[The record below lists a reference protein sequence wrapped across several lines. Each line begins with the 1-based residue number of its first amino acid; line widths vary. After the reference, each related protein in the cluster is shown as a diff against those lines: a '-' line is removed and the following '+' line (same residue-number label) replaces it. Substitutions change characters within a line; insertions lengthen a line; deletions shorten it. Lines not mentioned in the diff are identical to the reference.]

1 MQEGMLNVAV
11 ESLVHSLET
20 AIRCQCIAKG
30 FLGQEHPCRDQ
41 IIFSFEAFCYFLT
54 SQLEW
59 SEYWWVVPSGKLYLK
74 WTLEIS
80 VSGAV
85 LDEDI
90 PRLRS
95 EPRMLKLAAKAKPL
109 RIGISSFQEMSGK
122 LYHSVPKSSSPVT
135 CMACFTPQQNPASG
149 VFVRPKY
156 FSSKLQVVAFTNKVR
171 VAKPET
177 KKTSRWLE
185 MDIKEEGIQFFP
197 TEVGSC
203 QIDLECLWNQQLS
216 GS

>member
-1 MQEGMLNVAV
+1 MLNVAV

-41 IIFSFEAFCYFLT
+41 IIFSFESFCYFLT

-95 EPRMLKLAAKAKPL
+95 EPRMLKLAAKAANHGGLESHHFRKCLENCTILYLKALHLSRVWHASPL
-109 RIGISSFQEMSGK
+109 NKIQPQASLWDPNTSAASCKLLHSPTKSELRSQRQRRPPGDWKWTSKRRGFSFTLQK
-122 LYHSVPKSSSPVT
+122 LAHVK
-135 CMACFTPQQNPASG
+135 
-149 VFVRPKY
+149 
-156 FSSKLQVVAFTNKVR
+156 
-171 VAKPET
+171 
-177 KKTSRWLE
+177 
-185 MDIKEEGIQFFP
+185 
-197 TEVGSC
+197 
-203 QIDLECLWNQQLS
+203 
-216 GS
+216 